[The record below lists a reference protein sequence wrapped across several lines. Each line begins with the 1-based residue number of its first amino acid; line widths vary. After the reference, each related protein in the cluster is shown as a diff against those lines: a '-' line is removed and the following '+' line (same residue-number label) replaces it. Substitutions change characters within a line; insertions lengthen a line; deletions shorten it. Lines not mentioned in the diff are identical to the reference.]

1 MGKREGEI
9 RDGFRNMKQMWDE
22 REKIR
27 EEMARFKIDNKGQLE
42 EGEV

>member
-27 EEMARFKIDNKGQLE
+27 EEMARFMIDNKGKLE

>member
-22 REKIR
+22 RAKIR
-27 EEMARFKIDNKGQLE
+27 EEMARFMIDDKGQLE
-42 EGEV
+42 KEEV